1 MNVGLLPALGSGLG
15 DLAVTGQGARL
26 IDGYFRPY
34 ARAFDRVTYFSYL
47 PETLA
52 RFTAD
57 AGLIERVTLLAPAR
71 PTWRGW
77 RAITIPFVHERELRQ
92 CAVLRVFQLT
102 GVIPALL
109 ARARF
114 GIPYVTT
121 YGFSYGL
128 LSRPGPAR
136 MLKSALER
144 VGLRRAAAVI
154 ATTEALRSRAA
165 ALGARAHLV
174 PNGVDTERFAP
185 SREHPRGTR
194 ERRVLYVGRLSPEK
208 NVSAIIAAL
217 ARLRGDVQARLVVAG
232 DGPLR
237 GRLIAEARDAGVT
250 LELLGVVPQPE
261 LPEVYRSADAFV
273 LASFTEGHPK
283 ALVEG
288 MAAGLPCVVSD
299 CEGNRSLV
307 TDRVTGLVF
316 DARRPDELAAQL
328 RRTLTDADLSR
339 ALGDAARTTAVEQYD
354 LGTMVA
360 REIALLRQ
368 VAGVAPATA
377 APQ

>member
-15 DLAVTGQGARL
+15 DLAATGQVARL
-26 IDGYFRPY
+26 VDGYFRPY
-34 ARAFDRVTYFSYL
+34 ARAFERVYYVSYL

-52 RFTAD
+52 RFTPDTAL
-57 AGLIERVTLLAPAR
+57 AERVTVLAPPR

-77 RAITIPFVHERELRQ
+77 RALTIPFVHDAELRQ

-102 GVIPALL
+102 GVIPALI

-114 GIPYVTT
+114 GTPYVTT

-128 LSRPGPAR
+128 LSRPGPTR
-136 MLKSALER
+136 VMKSALER

-154 ATTEALRSRAA
+154 ATTDALCRRAA
-165 ALGARAHLV
+165 AFGARAHLV

-185 SREHPRGTR
+185 SAEDHQRTD
-194 ERRVLYVGRLSPEK
+194 ERRVLYVGRLSAEK
-208 NVSAIIAAL
+208 NVSAVIAAIGK
-217 ARLRGDVQARLVVAG
+217 LRRDVGVRLVVAG

-237 GRLIAEARDAGVT
+237 DRLLAEARDAGVM
-250 LELLGVVPQPE
+250 LEWLGVVPQPA
-261 LPEVYRSADAFV
+261 LPDVYRSADAFV

-307 TDRVTGLVF
+307 ADGVTGLVF

-328 RRTLTDADLSR
+328 RRVLTDGDLAR
-339 ALGDAARTTAVEQYD
+339 ALGDAARATAVERYD

-360 REIALLRQ
+360 REIELLRR
-368 VAGVAPATA
+368 VAGESPVPAVSR
-377 APQ
+377 

>member
-15 DLAVTGQGARL
+15 DLAATGQVARL
-26 IDGYFRPY
+26 VDGYFQPY
-34 ARAFDRVTYFSYL
+34 TRAFERVYYVSYL

-57 AGLIERVTLLAPAR
+57 TELVERVTVLAPVR
-71 PTWRGW
+71 PAWRGW
-77 RAITIPFVHERELRQ
+77 RAVTIPFVHEREVRQ

-121 YGFSYGL
+121 YGFSYGR
-128 LSRPGPAR
+128 LSRPGPTR
-136 MLKSALER
+136 ILKSALER

-154 ATTEALRSRAA
+154 ATTETLRTRAA

-185 SREHPRGTR
+185 PREPRIVAR

-208 NVSAIIAAL
+208 NISAVIAAL
-217 ARLRGDVQARLVVAG
+217 GHLRGSLAARLVVAG

-237 GRLIAEARDAGVT
+237 ERLVAEARDAGVT
-250 LELLGVVPQPE
+250 LELLGVVPQPA
-261 LPEVYRSADAFV
+261 LPDVYRSADAFV

-283 ALVEG
+283 ALVEA

-307 TDRVTGLVF
+307 TNGVTGLVF
-316 DARRPDELAAQL
+316 EARRPDELADQL
-328 RRTLTDADLSR
+328 RRVLTDADLAG
-339 ALGDAARTTAVEQYD
+339 ALGHAARTTAVEHYD

-360 REIALLRQ
+360 REIELLRS
-368 VAGVAPATA
+368 VAGMSPATA
-377 APQ
+377 VSR